1 MGAWGT
7 GLYSNDT
14 AADIRGAYVE
24 HLKRGKS
31 NEEALQSILDSNK
44 DVIGMADEE
53 PLFWFALADTLWNYG
68 RLTEDVK
75 QKALSF
81 LANPPADERWLESD
95 KKSLAAWLQTLE
107 KLKSKLLSEQ
117 PPEKK
122 VSKYRFYHCPWNLGD
137 VFAYHLEGAYAK
149 EKGVEGKY
157 LVFRKVAET
166 NLYPGHIVPV
176 ISVYHW
182 MGNTV
187 PTIKEI
193 TKRDLLPFYFS
204 EYLAER
210 EQKYLFSPYL
220 KLELSR
226 TPKILKDRLIY
237 LGNYLTP
244 DCMTFEEYSSFE
256 CGFTTGT
263 DFGIWEKDKYPRTTY
278 FDRTMIDQYFAY
290 DSYGKPVSFEFQ
302 PGRPGSY
309 SPANEPLWSYDLLYL
324 LREKYGTGADPFSKL
339 LKEGK
344 LSREKRVELLKLKYD
359 PEVYLNAESYCDLE

>member
-24 HLKRGKS
+24 HLKRGRS

-81 LANPPADERWLESD
+81 LANPPADERWLEAD

-122 VSKYRFYHCPWNLGD
+122 VSKYRLYRCPWSLGD
-137 VFAYHLEGAYAK
+137 VFAYRLEGSYAK

-157 LVFRKVAET
+157 IVFRKVAET
-166 NLYPGHIVPV
+166 DLYPGHIVPV
-176 ISVYHW
+176 VSVYHW
-182 MGNTV
+182 MGDKV
-187 PTIKEI
+187 PSLDKI
-193 TKRDLLPFYFS
+193 TGYDLLPFYFS
-204 EYLAER
+204 EYKAE
-210 EQKYLFSPYL
+210 KYQNFLFSPYF
-220 KLELSR
+220 KLEMGR
-226 TPKILKDRLIY
+226 MPKILKDRLIF
-237 LGNYLTP
+237 LGNHLTP
-244 DCMTFEEYSSFE
+244 DCMTFEEYTSFE
-256 CGFTTGT
+256 RGFTTGSY
-263 DFGIWEKDKYPRTTY
+263 FGIWKKDKYPLTTY
-278 FDRTMIDQYFAY
+278 FDRTMIDQFLTY
-290 DSYGKPVSFEFQ
+290 DSYGKPVAFTAQ
-302 PGRPGSY
+302 PGSDCRY
-309 SPANEPLWSYDLLYL
+309 YPAHEPLWNYELLYA
-324 LREKYGTGADPFSKL
+324 LRSKYGTGANPFSKL
-339 LKEGK
+339 VREGR
-344 LSREKRVELLKLKYD
+344 LSQEKRLELSKLNYS
-359 PEVYLNAESYCDLE
+359 PAVYLNAESYCDL